1 MSPQP
6 ALPRHDRFP
15 RAAGY
20 ADDWVRSAVSGG
32 ANALWLT
39 EWLAE
44 AVPLAAG
51 DRVLDLGCG
60 RAASSV
66 FLRRELGVEV
76 WAADLW
82 NDPTENLR
90 RVRDAGVGDGVY
102 PLRLDARE
110 LPFGDGFFDAVVAI
124 DSFVY
129 FGTDDL
135 YLPEVARLVR
145 PGGWLGIAG
154 AGFLAEIDGPV
165 PEHLRDWWEPALWCL
180 HSPGWW
186 RRHWDRT
193 GLVRVETADA
203 MDGGWE
209 RWLEWQRFASP
220 DNAVEIAALEADRG
234 RTLGYVRVAA
244 TVVSPSP

>member
-1 MSPQP
+1 MTTGSP
-6 ALPRHDRFP
+6 LPRHERFP
-15 RAAGY
+15 RAAAY
-20 ADDWVRSAVSGG
+20 PDDWVRSSVSGG

-44 AVPLAAG
+44 AVPLAPG

-66 FLRRELGVEV
+66 FLRREFGVEV

-82 NDPTENLR
+82 NDPTENLA

-102 PLRLDARE
+102 PMRLDARE

-124 DSFVY
+124 DSYVY

-154 AGFLAEIDGPV
+154 AGVMDEIDGPV
-165 PEHLRDWWEPALWCL
+165 PAQLKEWW
-180 HSPGWW
+180 
-186 RRHWDRT
+186 
-193 GLVRVETADA
+193 
-203 MDGGWE
+203 
-209 RWLEWQRFASP
+209 
-220 DNAVEIAALEADRG
+220 
-234 RTLGYVRVAA
+234 
-244 TVVSPSP
+244 

>member
-66 FLRRELGVEV
+66 FLRR
-76 WAADLW
+76 
-82 NDPTENLR
+82 
-90 RVRDAGVGDGVY
+90 VRDASVGDGVY
-102 PLRLDARE
+102 PMRLDARE

-220 DNAVEIAALEADRG
+220 DNAVEIAALEADGG